1 MSISLCGYKHLSP
14 DTIYLISL
22 ENKKLDD
29 IFFDVCKHIF
39 PEAQIII
46 HSIKM
51 PTKGSVCSAY
61 LLSDMIDPES
71 KILVTALDQVFDSS
85 LDLSTFN
92 KSSFVCPIISQ
103 QENNDYSY
111 LIRDDEGNPI
121 QVYEDQCIS
130 EEALAGIYYF
140 KRADIFYEYFEKL
153 MLKFKGF
160 RGRNFYMSDLINEMI
175 LDKNDLIFP
184 DISKKKLEKFKDLQK
199 FYEKNRS

>member
-1 MSISLCGYKHLSP
+1 
-14 DTIYLISL
+14 
-22 ENKKLDD
+22 
-29 IFFDVCKHIF
+29 
-39 PEAQIII
+39 
-46 HSIKM
+46 M